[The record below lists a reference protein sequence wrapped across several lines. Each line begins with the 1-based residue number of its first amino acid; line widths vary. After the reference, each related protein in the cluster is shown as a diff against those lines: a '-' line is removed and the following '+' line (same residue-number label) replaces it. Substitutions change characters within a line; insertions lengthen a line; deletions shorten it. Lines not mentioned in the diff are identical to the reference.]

1 MKTVKEVSRLTGVS
15 VRRDVAMTGEISLRG
30 RVMRIGGLKEKTMA
44 AYAAGVKTV
53 LIPADNVGDLDEIDP
68 IARENLTFIPCR
80 RASEVLA
87 AALVMPEKPATAS
100 VSELPEATALPEVSV
115 RPTTSL

>member
-1 MKTVKEVSRLTGVS
+1 
-15 VRRDVAMTGEISLRG
+15 MTGEVTLRG
-30 RVMRIGGLKEKTMA
+30 NVLPIGGLKEKTMA

-80 RASEVLA
+80 RAGEVLA
-87 AALVMPEKPATAS
+87 AALV
-100 VSELPEATALPEVSV
+100 LPEREAEPAPVSQLPAGML
-115 RPTTSL
+115 TTVTVQPAQSAQLSDPQ